1 MQPMDLI
8 ELPLDKLTLGMSLS
22 FTLRDEKG
30 MILLAKGNRI
40 ETKVQLDS
48 IKNRKKVFAEI
59 DETEEG
65 IRAMMS
71 GLTKLNHA
79 GGAIKDFSKYLNVNQ
94 SGAAEEKLTGTLVER
109 WGAVE
114 SKLGGL
120 LASITTTPDCQ
131 KKLYLL
137 DNYIQTQIKENSQAT
152 QFLLFNRAVTHFSGY
167 SVLHSLLCAA
177 LANSLAGTFRL
188 SDEERRSLVCAALTM
203 NVSMTRLQD
212 ALALQP
218 TPPTTAQR
226 KVIDDHGAAGK
237 QALIDAGVTD
247 TMWLDIVAQHHAPL
261 EGPEALVDWS
271 PVQRATKILQMVD
284 RYTAAM
290 SPRKSRTGRTA
301 RDSARSVIV
310 QVGAAKHDEVG
321 TALIGML
328 GLCPPGTYVKL
339 ANGETAVVM
348 RRGGK
353 PGEPWVASVLN
364 RNDEPIST
372 PRLLDTSREGLT
384 IQSALIASTVRVNLR
399 MDMMLRLIPTS
410 KSP

>member
-1 MQPMDLI
+1 MDLI
-8 ELPLDKLTLGMSLS
+8 ELPLDKLTLGLSLS
-22 FTLRDEKG
+22 CTLRDEKG
-30 MILLAKGNRI
+30 VILLAKGHRI
-40 ETKVQLDS
+40 ETKVQLEN
-48 IKNRKKVFAEI
+48 IKSRKKVFAEI

-79 GGAIKDFSKYLNVNQ
+79 GGAIKDFSKYLNVSQ
-94 SGAAEEKLTGTLVER
+94 VGAGEEKLTGTLVER
-109 WGAVE
+109 WSAVE

-120 LASITTTPDCQ
+120 LASIGSTSDCQ

-137 DNYIQTQIKENSQAT
+137 DKYIQTQTKENSQAS
-152 QFLLFNRAVTHFSGY
+152 QFLLFNRAVTHFSDY
-167 SVLHSLLCAA
+167 SVLHALLCAT
-177 LANSLAGTFRL
+177 LANSLAGFFGL
-188 SDEERRSLVCAALTM
+188 LDEERRSLVCAALTM
-203 NVSMTRLQD
+203 NVAMTRLQD
-212 ALALQP
+212 ALAVQQA
-218 TPPTTAQR
+218 PPSSTQR
-226 KVIDDHGAAGK
+226 RDIENHCTAGK
-237 QALIDAGVTD
+237 QALIEAGVTD

-261 EGPEALVDWS
+261 EGPEALADWP

-310 QVGAAKHDEVG
+310 QAGAARHDEVG

-328 GLCPPGTYVKL
+328 GLCPPGTYVTL

-348 RRGGK
+348 LRGVK

-364 RNDEPIST
+364 RNNVPISI
-372 PRLLDTSREGLT
+372 PRLLDTAREGMK
-384 IQSALIASTVRVNLR
+384 IQSALVASTVKVNLR
-399 MDMMLRLIPTS
+399 MDEMLRLIPTS
-410 KSP
+410 KLT